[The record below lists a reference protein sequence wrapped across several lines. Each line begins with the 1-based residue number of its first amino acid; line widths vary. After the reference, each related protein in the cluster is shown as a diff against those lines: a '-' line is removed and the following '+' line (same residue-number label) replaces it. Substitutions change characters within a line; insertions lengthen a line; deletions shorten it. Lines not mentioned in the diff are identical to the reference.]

1 MAVRR
6 VGKIVLTAVSGL
18 VLAVSLRMASAG
30 VVETVREDLRPV
42 SGNVVMQREG
52 EYLVDL
58 DARHGL
64 RVGDLLSVVTR
75 GQEVLHP
82 LTKEVIG
89 RLDEAKAVLQVTQ
102 MKSGFSVA
110 RPLPGAGNIATGD
123 IVRRF
128 AYLKTVFQGS
138 SEQNRALYEELRK
151 ALPELEWQGLF
162 SAGERSGTEAK
173 PDLLFTLED
182 RELRLLDREGH
193 PLRGWAYLEADKAG
207 GQKPVAEA
215 VRQPARP
222 ESVPSPPAP
231 VPVPAGKDSSP
242 VRWSAGEVDFG
253 PFTSLGELPGRV
265 LMAAFTRDP
274 NQILLATVDGEHVR
288 VFAVAG
294 GLQQLAV
301 AQMRGGAV
309 SPLAVAWWRPEK
321 TGPLYLV
328 VTAVEGTSRNYGLD
342 VEKQP
347 SGAIYEFADQ
357 SLRSV
362 ATDLRYF
369 LGTFDRDGDGLS
381 ETLLG
386 QEFNPQSEYGKTF
399 VLKTEGGKIRA
410 SKPDF
415 ELPREFTV
423 LGSTMVDL
431 TGDGKREAAFV
442 RNGILWVYQGTKR
455 IYKSSAEM
463 GGSISTLTYDVNPDT
478 KDKMFAV
485 LSLEVP
491 PFRYDIDGDGVAEL
505 LVVASE
511 TSVLKVPGI
520 GPGIKKSWV
529 AVLKFQD
536 GMFKKGRLPGELENP
551 IQGIWADEKQ
561 VYIVVSRTTSIV
573 SKKGSSTL
581 VTLPLGRT
589 SK

>member
-18 VLAVSLRMASAG
+18 VLAVSPRIASAG
-30 VVETVREDLRPV
+30 VAETVREDLRPI
-42 SGNVVMQREG
+42 SGYVVMQREC

-64 RVGDLLSVVTR
+64 RVGDLLSVVTK

-138 SEQNRALYEELRK
+138 SEQSRALYEELRK

-193 PLRGWAYLEADKAG
+193 PLRAWAYLEADQAG

-215 VRQPARP
+215 VRQPARRD
-222 ESVPSPPAP
+222 SVPSPPAP

-253 PFTSLGELPGRV
+253 PYTSLGELPGRV
-265 LMAAFTRDP
+265 LMSAFTRDRD
-274 NQILLATVDGEHVR
+274 QLLLATVAGGYVR

-294 GLQQLAV
+294 
-301 AQMRGGAV
+301 
-309 SPLAVAWWRPEK
+309 
-321 TGPLYLV
+321 
-328 VTAVEGTSRNYGLD
+328 
-342 VEKQP
+342 
-347 SGAIYEFADQ
+347 
-357 SLRSV
+357 
-362 ATDLRYF
+362 DLR
-369 LGTFDRDGDGLS
+369 LLAGTEMRDR
-381 ETLLG
+381 
-386 QEFNPQSEYGKTF
+386 K
-399 VLKTEGGKIRA
+399 
-410 SKPDF
+410 
-415 ELPREFTV
+415 
-423 LGSTMVDL
+423 ST
-431 TGDGKREAAFV
+431 
-442 RNGILWVYQGTKR
+442 
-455 IYKSSAEM
+455 
-463 GGSISTLTYDVNPDT
+463 
-478 KDKMFAV
+478 
-485 LSLEVP
+485 
-491 PFRYDIDGDGVAEL
+491 
-505 LVVASE
+505 
-511 TSVLKVPGI
+511 
-520 GPGIKKSWV
+520 
-529 AVLKFQD
+529 
-536 GMFKKGRLPGELENP
+536 RL
-551 IQGIWADEKQ
+551 
-561 VYIVVSRTTSIV
+561 
-573 SKKGSSTL
+573 
-581 VTLPLGRT
+581 
-589 SK
+589 

>member
-193 PLRGWAYLEADKAG
+193 PLRAWAYLEADQAG

-215 VRQPARP
+215 VRQPARRD
-222 ESVPSPPAP
+222 SVPSPP
-231 VPVPAGKDSSP
+231 VPEPAGKDSSP

-265 LMAAFTRDP
+265 LMSAFARDP
-274 NQILLATVDGEHVR
+274 DQILLATADGEHVR
-288 VFAVAG
+288 VFSVAG
-294 GLQQLAV
+294 GLRQLAV

-328 VTAVEGTSRNYGLD
+328 VTAVEGISRNYGLD

-347 SGAIYEFADQ
+347 SGAIYEFAGQ
-357 SLRSV
+357 SLRLV
-362 ATDLRYF
+362 ATDLPYF
-369 LGTFDRDGDGLS
+369 LGTFDLDGDGLP

-399 VLKTEGGKIRA
+399 VLKMEGGKIRA
-410 SKPDF
+410 RKPDF
-415 ELPREFTV
+415 TLPREFTV
-423 LGSTMVDL
+423 LGSSMVDL

-442 RNGILWVYQGTKR
+442 RNGILWIYQGTKR

-463 GGSISTLTYDVNPDT
+463 GGSISTLTHNTNPDA
-478 KDKMFAV
+478 KDKMYSV

-536 GMFKKGRLPGELENP
+536 GMFRKGRLPGEFENP
-551 IQGIWADEKQ
+551 IQGIWAEGKQ
-561 VYIVVSRTTSIV
+561 VYLVVSRTTSIV
-573 SKKGSSTL
+573 SKEGSSTL